1 MAKAHRNRCDFVLN
15 EWRLRPRQVNEI
27 EQTSTYFPGYRWPGL
42 GRLFGGRF
50 RRALEQLPL
59 LLFVFLHCFLFFL
72 VRFPLSLLLSLFLR
86 LLVFVECLLLLL
98 GQLLVLAIIFR
109 GRALGFSWH
118 RPSSA
123 EED

>member
-1 MAKAHRNRCDFVLN
+1 MNGDFAHGK
-15 EWRLRPRQVNEI
+15 
-27 EQTSTYFPGYRWPGL
+27 STKSSRHQLISGISPAPDL

-109 GRALGFSWH
+109 GRALGFSWY